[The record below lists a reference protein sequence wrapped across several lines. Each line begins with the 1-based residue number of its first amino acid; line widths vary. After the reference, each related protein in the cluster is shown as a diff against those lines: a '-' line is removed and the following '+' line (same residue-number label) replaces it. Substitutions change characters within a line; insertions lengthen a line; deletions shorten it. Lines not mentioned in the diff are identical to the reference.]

1 LARRKTHSVPDAKLA
16 ARSGNWLIRHP
27 FLALSLLVLL
37 VSSPAL
43 LNKSVDFDDGL
54 YLGGDTPVHLG
65 LTARGI
71 EFAFTSVNEMYWQPL
86 TWLSFE
92 LDETAFGNSLLA
104 HHLVNIL
111 LHALTAGLLALLLRR
126 LGASAYLAL
135 AGGAFWALHPLRVE
149 SFAWIAERKD
159 VLFAFFAI
167 AALLLYTRYAKSPSL
182 KRFLP
187 WLGCALLALMSKPT
201 AMVLPV
207 ILLLLDWWPLHRI
220 RIPGLWPQSVGS
232 APLPAEAVAA
242 NSQPPP
248 SLRAIRRLASKA
260 ATAPP
265 RRATPSASASI
276 WISNRWLPLLD
287 KIPVALA
294 SVAVLLLTVAGQRHA
309 HATDMLGH
317 LSFGIRL
324 SNAVVGY
331 VRYLGLMVWPVS
343 LACLYPYA
351 KSIPAIEVA
360 LAALLLAAITF
371 ISIYQRSRRP
381 WLLMGWLWF
390 LLALLPNAGLVQAGE
405 QSIADRYTEI
415 PMIGLI
421 IALTWQAKE
430 VLTVR
435 PQWKKPFAW
444 GAVVALVALSL
455 LTVRQIAFWRDSE
468 TLLSHAIAVDDSA
481 TMRYNL
487 ALALEKQERYAEAE
501 SDFKA
506 SLSLDPDQPRTHNNY
521 ALLLI
526 KLNRP
531 AEAVSQAQAAVKADP
546 NSPLANK
553 TLAQAL
559 LRHGDVDSAFAAYD
573 RSIALG
579 GGASLV
585 SAYLNDYGASLARR
599 GDFRDA
605 ELLIRKAVQLDPSQ
619 LEARRNLVLVLV
631 SQHRN
636 GEARAAL
643 DQAIA
648 QTGKHRI
655 YEGLASQV
663 AAN

>member
-1 LARRKTHSVPDAKLA
+1 LAGRKTHRVPEAKPA
-16 ARSGNWLIRHP
+16 PRSGNWLIRHP

-71 EFAFTSVNEMYWQPL
+71 EFAFTSVNEMYWQPI

-92 LDETAFGNSLLA
+92 LDESAFGASLLA

-159 VLFAFFAI
+159 VLFAFFSI

-182 KRFLP
+182 RRFLP

-207 ILLLLDWWPLHRI
+207 ILILLDWWPLHRF
-220 RIPGLWPQSVGS
+220 RISGLWPQSVGS
-232 APLPAEAVAA
+232 ARLPAEAVAVP
-242 NSQPPP
+242 STQPPP
-248 SLRAIRRLASKA
+248 SLRSIRRLASKA
-260 ATAPP
+260 AAAPP
-265 RRATPSASASI
+265 QPATPSASASI
-276 WISNRWLPLLD
+276 WTANRWLPLLD

-294 SVAVLLLTVAGQRHA
+294 SVAVLFLTVAGQRHA

-343 LACLYPYA
+343 LACLYPYV

-360 LAALLLAAITF
+360 LAALLLGAITF
-371 ISIYQRSRRP
+371 VSIYQGRRRP

-390 LLALLPNAGLVQAGE
+390 LVTLLPNAGLVQAGE

-421 IALTWQAKE
+421 IALTWQVNKL
-430 VLTVR
+430 LTVR

-444 GAVVALVALSL
+444 GAVAALVALSL
-455 LTVRQIAFWRDSE
+455 LTVRQIAYWRDSE
-468 TLLSHAIAVDDSA
+468 TLLGHAIAVDDSA

-487 ALALEKQERYAEAE
+487 ALAMEKQERYAEAE
-501 SDFKA
+501 TDFKA
-506 SLSLDPDQPRTHNNY
+506 SLSLDPEQPRTHNNY

-526 KLNRP
+526 KLNRL

-546 NSPLANK
+546 DSPLANK

-559 LRHGDVDSAFAAYD
+559 LRRGDFEGAFAGYD

-599 GDFRDA
+599 GDFRNA
-605 ELLIRKAVQLDPSQ
+605 ELLIRKAVQ
-619 LEARRNLVLVLV
+619 
-631 SQHRN
+631 
-636 GEARAAL
+636 
-643 DQAIA
+643 
-648 QTGKHRI
+648 
-655 YEGLASQV
+655 
-663 AAN
+663 